1 MCGSS
6 KKWRENHIPSSALS
20 SLSQWKVHFLGHT
33 TCSNTSMLEGPL
45 ATDPY
50 QNGLTQVPGSGLE
63 VCHSQKISS
72 WPVGWWWPRFTMIR
86 HEGSSYNMLSWLDLF
101 FTGSIDFCWKL
112 NWHFN
117 IGLPTRYCQKMRGS
131 LGFNKKHLWNWIKT
145 RNAKLRWILMELNH
159 GSIWRYTHQLFLLQG
174 I

>member
-45 ATDPY
+45 AADPY

-101 FTGSIDFCWKL
+101 LFVAIEF
-112 NWHFN
+112 F
-117 IGLPTRYCQKMRGS
+117 GS
-131 LGFNKKHLWNWIKT
+131 LNRFIHIPFKSVFLSVWVYITKVVGISRWEPL
-145 RNAKLRWILMELNH
+145 KLSGHSFGSTCSCWGMGRGHRWKVYQQT
-159 GSIWRYTHQLFLLQG
+159 WA
-174 I
+174 